1 MDVGCA
7 DEEEADQPELK
18 SREIKFRLSS
28 SSSSSCSAKRSDV
41 VVVAAGGGEGG
52 GGVVLTTRSFHL
64 LARARVSDGLK

>member
-1 MDVGCA
+1 MDVGSA
-7 DEEEADQPELK
+7 DEEEADQPELE
-18 SREIKFRLSS
+18 SRGRNFRLSS

-41 VVVAAGGGEGG
+41 VAAAGGGEGG

>member
-1 MDVGCA
+1 MDVGSA

-18 SREIKFRLSS
+18 SRERSFRLSS

-41 VVVAAGGGEGG
+41 VVAAAGGEGG